1 MLQIV
6 QLRAL
11 REVLD
16 AGSFAAAGERLG
28 LTASAVSQQISSLER
43 ALGLALF
50 ERLPRAIRPTA
61 AAATLAIRVDSVLTQ
76 LDILEREAQAIAA
89 GTRGVVRI
97 GAFPTASARLLP
109 GALAR
114 LAGRRAGI
122 DVLLD
127 EGEPDELLHRVQSG
141 SLDLT
146 LVYCYDALPT
156 AWPPGVAALPL
167 LHESLI
173 LLSPARGP
181 ELRPDLADAG
191 EMSWVASRERT
202 AGARCLEILCNRA
215 GFSPR
220 ITYRSN
226 DYDVVRGLV
235 AAGLGVAVIPALAC
249 ANEPATRAMPLT
261 LANAGRTVFLVR
273 RDNDTNPL
281 HDAVIRTFRQASR
294 SLSSGI
300 LKAA

>member
-1 MLQIV
+1 MLQIA
-6 QLRAL
+6 QLYAL

-43 ALGLALF
+43 TLGLALF
-50 ERLPRAIRPTA
+50 ERQARAIRPTA
-61 AAATLAIRVDSVLTQ
+61 AAVSLAIRVNSVLTQ
-76 LDILEREAQAIAA
+76 VDFLEREAQAIAA

-127 EGEPDELLHRVQSG
+127 EEEPDELLHRVRSG
-141 SLDLT
+141 SLDLA
-146 LVYCYDALPT
+146 LVYRYNALPT

-167 LHESLI
+167 LRESLI

-191 EMSWVASRERT
+191 EMSWVASREQT
-202 AGARCLEILCNRA
+202 AGARCLETLCNQA

-235 AAGLGVAVIPALAC
+235 AAGLGVAVIPALAY
-249 ANEPATRAMPLT
+249 AEEPATRAMPLT
-261 LANAGRTVFLVR
+261 LANAGRTVFLIR
-273 RDNDTNPL
+273 RDNDASPL
-281 HDAVIRTFRQASR
+281 HDTVIRTFRQASR
-294 SLSSGI
+294 SLSSDI
-300 LKAA
+300 LETA

>member
-1 MLQIV
+1 MLQTA
-6 QLRAL
+6 QLHAL
-11 REVLD
+11 REVLE

-28 LTASAVSQQISSLER
+28 LTASAVSQQVSSLER
-43 ALGLALF
+43 ALGLPLF

-61 AAATLAIRVDSVLTQ
+61 AAVTLAIRVNSVLTQ

-97 GAFPTASARLLP
+97 GTFPTASARLLP

-127 EGEPDELLHRVQSG
+127 EEEPEELLRRVQSA
-141 SLDLT
+141 SLDLA
-146 LVYCYDALPT
+146 LVYRYNALPT
-156 AWPPGVAALPL
+156 AWPPGVTALPL
-167 LHESLI
+167 LRESLI

-181 ELRPDLADAG
+181 ELRADLADAG
-191 EMSWVASRERT
+191 EMPWVASREKT
-202 AGARCLEILCNRA
+202 AGARCLEILCNQA

-220 ITYRSN
+220 VTYRSN

-235 AAGLGVAVIPALAC
+235 AAGLGVAVIPALAY
-249 ANEPATRAMPLT
+249 ADEPATRALPLT
-261 LANAGRTVFLVR
+261 LANAGRTVFLIR
-273 RDNDTNPL
+273 RDNDANPL
-281 HDAVIRTFRQASR
+281 HDTVICAFRQASR
-294 SLSSGI
+294 NLSSDM
-300 LKAA
+300 LTTA

>member
-1 MLQIV
+1 MLQIA

-11 REVLD
+11 HEVLET
-16 AGSFAAAGERLG
+16 GSFAAAGERLG

-43 ALGLALF
+43 SLGLRLF
-50 ERLPRAIRPTA
+50 ERQPRAIRATA
-61 AAATLAIRVDSVLTQ
+61 AAVTVGIRVDSVLTQ
-76 LDILEREAQAIAA
+76 VGILEREAQAIAA

-127 EGEPDELLHRVQSG
+127 EEEPEVLLRRVESG
-141 SLDLT
+141 ALDLA
-146 LVYCYDALPT
+146 LVYRYDALPT
-156 AWPPGVAALPL
+156 AWPPGTVQLPL
-167 LHESLI
+167 LRESLI

-181 ELRPDLADAG
+181 ELRPDLADAS
-191 EMSWVASRERT
+191 EMSWVASREQT
-202 AGARCLEILCNRA
+202 AGARCLEILCNQA

-220 ITYRSN
+220 VTYRSN

-235 AAGLGVAVIPALAC
+235 GAALGAAVIPALAY
-249 ANEPATRAMPLT
+249 AEEPATRAVPLT
-261 LANAGRTVFLVR
+261 LEHAVRTSFLVH
-273 RDNDTNPL
+273 RDSDANPL
-281 HDAVIRTFRQASR
+281 LDTVIRIFRQAAR
-294 SLSSGI
+294 SLSSDI
-300 LKAA
+300 MRTA